1 MSSVFRVAL
10 TGGIGSGKTT
20 VANKFEQLGVPVID
34 SDIIAREIVEP
45 GQSCLNKIIQHFGD
59 ELLTKEK
66 VLNREKL
73 RNIIFNDDKAKEKL
87 EEILHPSIY
96 EEIDKKISK
105 IDYPYCL
112 VVIPLLIETNA
123 MGYFNRILIV
133 DTAETMQIH
142 RAQQRDNASEENIE
156 KIIKSQVSR
165 EQRLKHADDIIE
177 NNLSIEELNNSV
189 VELHKKYINL
199 AGYNAEKNK

>member
-1 MSSVFRVAL
+1 MASVFRVAL

-34 SDIIAREIVEP
+34 SDIISREIVEP

>member
-1 MSSVFRVAL
+1 MTSILRVAL

-20 VANKFEQLGVPVID
+20 VANKFEQLGVPVVD
-34 SDIIAREIVEP
+34 SDIIARKIVEP
-45 GQSCLNKIIQHFGD
+45 GQASLNKIIQNFGD

-73 RNIIFNDDKAKEKL
+73 RNIIFSDDIAKEKL
-87 EEILHPSIY
+87 EKILHPAIY
-96 EEIDKKISK
+96 EEIDTQISK

-123 MGYFNRILIV
+123 MGHFNRILVV
-133 DTAETMQIH
+133 DTEETMQIQ
-142 RAQQRDNASEENIE
+142 RAHQRDNSSEKDIE

-165 EQRLKHADDIIE
+165 EQRLKYADDIIE

>member
-1 MSSVFRVAL
+1 MASVFRVAL

-34 SDIIAREIVEP
+34 SDIISREIVEP

-123 MGYFNRILIV
+123 MGYFNRILVV